1 MLIQSNRDLV
11 ILANDLA
18 GAPAL
23 FLDTEFVG
31 ESRYYPDLGAIQVAT
46 SDFAALIDPLAVTD
60 LDPLLEL
67 LADESIEKMC
77 IRDR

>member
-18 GAPAL
+18 DAPAL

-31 ESRYYPDLGAIQVAT
+31 EGRYYPDLGAI
-46 SDFAALIDPLAVTD
+46 
-60 LDPLLEL
+60 
-67 LADESIEKMC
+67 
-77 IRDR
+77 